1 MTTIYK
7 PSPIEINMDE
17 KVLIERAKTD
27 KDAFGELYE
36 CYVDRIYNYVY
47 YRTGNV
53 ADAEDL
59 TAKIFVRAM
68 QHIGTYQDQGV
79 PFSAW
84 LYRIAHN
91 LVANW
96 HRDRSRRKIIS
107 LDDIAQ
113 WQVQGHSPEFAT
125 ELMQDKEQLQ
135 QAIRRLPSDR
145 QELLILKFVERLS
158 NAEIGDIMGRS
169 EGAIKSLYHRTL
181 LSLREDMQHV
191 ATAVSDIPSP
201 KRLPLLSRRPWQKPD
216 H

>member
-1 MTTIYK
+1 
-7 PSPIEINMDE
+7 MDAGIDE
-17 KVLIERAKTD
+17 AALIERAKSD
-27 KDAFGELYE
+27 KEAFGELYE
-36 CYVDRIYNYVY
+36 RYVDRIYSYVY

-59 TAKIFVRAM
+59 TARIFVRAM
-68 QHIGTYQDQGV
+68 QHIGNYQDQGV

-91 LVANW
+91 LVANF

-113 WQVQGHSPEFAT
+113 WHFQEEGPEFAT
-125 ELMQDKEQLQ
+125 QMMEDTAVLLE
-135 QAIRRLPSDR
+135 AIRRLPADR

-158 NAEIGDIMGRS
+158 NAEIGSIMGRS

-181 LSLREDMQHV
+181 LSLREELSKTH
-191 ATAVSDIPSP
+191 PP
-201 KRLPLLSRRPWQKPD
+201 KKRLSFLRRVGQKLRE
-216 H
+216 